1 MSDLELNPYAS
12 PQSEVIS
19 TDQFPGYAGF
29 WKRVFAFV
37 IDWLLLAGVFFLIDL
52 LTGGLLFEPAEDE
65 PWSMISRILGIA
77 IPWGYY
83 ALFESS
89 EQQGTLGKL
98 AMHIKV
104 TDMEG
109 GRVSFLRASVR
120 HFAKILSSMLLLLGY
135 LMIPFT
141 SRKQGLHDL
150 IASCVVVNR
159 S

>member
-1 MSDLELNPYAS
+1 MSDLEINPYAT
-12 PQSEVIS
+12 PRSEVMS
-19 TDQFPGYAGF
+19 GEEFPGYAGF
-29 WKRVFAFV
+29 WKRFFAFV

-52 LTGGLLFEPAEDE
+52 LTGGLLFEPVEEE
-65 PWSMISRILGIA
+65 PWSIISRMLGIA

-83 ALFESS
+83 ALLESS
-89 EQQGTLGKL
+89 EHQGTLGKL
-98 AMHIKV
+98 ALHIKV
-104 TDMEG
+104 TNMEG
-109 GRVSFLRASVR
+109 ERVSFLRASAR

-141 SRKQGLHDL
+141 SKKQGLHDL